1 VRVSDRRDSGRARR
15 ALPVVALTAM
25 LAWGT
30 VACAGS
36 SATAGPSAPPTT
48 KPSAATTADLLGP
61 VARATGTPVK
71 VGLIT
76 DGSACTGCTTTYET
90 PVGRAT
96 SAWLNGHMHG
106 LAGHPITLDVCVDD
120 LDPGKASD
128 CANQMIRDDVDAVVI
143 GSNGVIETSWKILH
157 DAKIPVITNAV
168 TSSALLTDTSS
179 TFMIND
185 PIAQVVN
192 LPIAVAKDVG
202 AKKIS
207 TIVVDLPIATDV
219 YKNSK
224 SLFDASGVTVDVVP
238 VALGTA
244 DLAPQ
249 TQQIET
255 NNPDGLVSIVGPD
268 TFCIAALNS
277 LRAVGYQGSRFMISQ
292 CLSDATRKAIP
303 GASLKGIVTASLAPI
318 GDAADRSM
326 QQYNAVLDTYA
337 KSKVDRSDLIGLM
350 VYQSLSAL
358 SVGTQGL
365 KGNVTPA
372 TVIAALKGMKNEVLP
387 GSGGRHFR
395 CNGHASAARPSVC
408 SISVLAA
415 TLDAH
420 GNNAKYTVE
429 NDEPIGG

>member
-1 VRVSDRRDSGRARR
+1 VKVSDDRGNVHVRR
-15 ALPVVALTAM
+15 ALPVAVLAMM

-30 VACAGS
+30 AACGS
-36 SATAGPSAPPTT
+36 SSSSAGTGAPSTTTPSAQ
-48 KPSAATTADLLGP
+48 TTAELLGP
-61 VARATGTPVK
+61 PAPATGTPVK

-76 DGSACTGCTTTYET
+76 NGDTCTGCTSVNEA
-90 PVGRAT
+90 PVARAT
-96 SAWLNGHMHG
+96 VPWLNAHMHG
-106 LAGHPITLDVCVDD
+106 LAGRPITLDVCVDD

-128 CANQMIRDDVDAVVI
+128 CANQMIRDNVVAVVI

-192 LPIAVAKDVG
+192 LPIAVAKDAG

-224 SLFDASGVTVDVVP
+224 SLFDESGVTLDLVP

-244 DLAPQ
+244 DLTPQ
-249 TQQIET
+249 AQQIQT

-268 TFCIAALNS
+268 SFCIAALDS
-277 LRAVGYQGSRFMISQ
+277 LRAVGYQGSKFMISQ
-292 CLSDATRKAIP
+292 CLTDATRKAIP
-303 GASLKGIVTASLAPI
+303 GDVLKGIVTASLAPI
-318 GDAADRSM
+318 GDKADRSM
-326 QQYNAVLDTYA
+326 QQYDAVLDTYA
-337 KSKVDRSDLIGLM
+337 KTKIDRSDLVGLM
-350 VYQSLSAL
+350 VYQSLAAL
-358 SVGTQGL
+358 SVGAQDL

-372 TVIAALKGMKNEVLP
+372 SVTAALKGMKNELLP

-395 CNGHASAARPSVC
+395 CNGHASAERPSVC

-420 GNNAKYTVE
+420 GNPAKYTVE

>member
-1 VRVSDRRDSGRARR
+1 MYHHLRGAGRA
-15 ALPVVALTAM
+15 
-25 LAWGT
+25 
-30 VACAGS
+30 
-36 SATAGPSAPPTT
+36 
-48 KPSAATTADLLGP
+48 
-61 VARATGTPVK
+61 
-71 VGLIT
+71 
-76 DGSACTGCTTTYET
+76 
-90 PVGRAT
+90 AT
-96 SAWLNGHMHG
+96 SAWLNAHMHG

-224 SLFDASGVTVDVVP
+224 SLFDESGVTVDVVP

-244 DLAPQ
+244 DLTPQ
-249 TQQIET
+249 AQQIET

-292 CLSDATRKAIP
+292 CLTDATRKAIP
-303 GASLKGIVTASLAPI
+303 GSSLKGIVTASLAPI
-318 GDAADRSM
+318 GDAGRPVHAAVQRGARHVCEEQGRPIRSH
-326 QQYNAVLDTYA
+326 
-337 KSKVDRSDLIGLM
+337 RSDGVPKPLGP
-350 VYQSLSAL
+350 QR
-358 SVGTQGL
+358 
-365 KGNVTPA
+365 GNA
-372 TVIAALKGMKNEVLP
+372 GFERR
-387 GSGGRHFR
+387 RH
-395 CNGHASAARPSVC
+395 AARPSPRR
-408 SISVLAA
+408 S
-415 TLDAH
+415 
-420 GNNAKYTVE
+420 KE
-429 NDEPIGG
+429 